1 MKWKYLYLLPP
12 RIAAAAAA
20 RLGTRSIKIRIQ
32 HSINCSTA
40 FLQIMGLHFTL
51 RQIIHKQLTNVTL
64 TLTYYIFD

>member
-12 RIAAAAAA
+12 RIAAAA

-40 FLQIMGLHFTL
+40 FLQIMAVHFTL